1 MKTTKIVLWVG
12 VLVAIA
18 TTGSATVPVVTNV
31 VASQRTSTK
40 LIDIYY
46 DVSDAEGD
54 LLKIGV
60 EVSHSG
66 GQTFNIPSSSFTGDY
81 GDNIVTGVSKHIVW
95 DAGKD
100 WDGEYTT
107 QMVVKVTASDA
118 KGLPG
123 LQWGNEVPAGGFL
136 MGQEGGAEGY
146 GPSCHVNIPW
156 SYWLSKFEITS
167 AQYAEYLNIALAAGK
182 VRRNGTTNVTGLVGV
197 SSNKLLINTADNR
210 DIMWNVNAFEP
221 ASGRTNFPVRV
232 TWYGAIAFA
241 QFYGYDLPT
250 DAEWEKAARG
260 PDRAGVDQHQA
271 YPWGDSLNNF
281 NANYGNSG
289 DPYDLIEMLGISYNG
304 TVSDGDISP
313 AGFYDGN
320 QTPLGP
326 NMANGYGLYDVIGNV
341 CEWTRSR
348 FVSTVEQYDQTESL
362 TNSINTMT
370 NPTNMVIRGGSCLS
384 GTGSSYWPAEAL
396 FCYNRTNQPNLTF
409 DGSSSSYSDRRPNI
423 GFRVIRRSE

>member
-1 MKTTKIVLWVG
+1 MKAKRIILWLGTSLMIV
-12 VLVAIA
+12 A
-18 TTGSATVPVVTNV
+18 TASATVPVVTNV

-40 LIDIYY
+40 LVDIYY
-46 DVSDAEGD
+46 NVSDAEGD

-60 EVSHSG
+60 EVSHTDG
-66 GQTFNIPSSSFTGDY
+66 RTFNIPSSSFTGDY
-81 GDNIVTGVSKHIVW
+81 GDNIVTGINKHIVW

-107 QMVVKVTASDA
+107 QMVIKVTASDT

-123 LQWGNEVPAGGFL
+123 LQWGNEVPPGGFL

-146 GPSCHVNIPW
+146 GPSRHVNIPW
-156 SYWLSKFEITS
+156 SYWVSKYEITS

-197 SSNKLLINTADNR
+197 STNKLLINLAGNR

-221 ASGRTNFPVRV
+221 VAGRTNFPVRV
-232 TWYGAIAFA
+232 TWFGAIAFA

-260 PDRAGVDQHQA
+260 PDHAGVDQHQA
-271 YPWGDSLNNF
+271 YPWGNTLATGY
-281 NANYGNSG
+281 ANYYLSG
-289 DPYDLIEMLGISYNG
+289 DPYDNIYMLN
-304 TVSDGDISP
+304 SDYGLRGDISP
-313 AGFYDGN
+313 TGYYNGN

-326 NMANGYGLYDVIGNV
+326 NMANGYGLYDVSGNV

-362 TNSINTMT
+362 TNSINTLT
-370 NPTNMVIRGGSCLS
+370 SPTNMVIRGGSCLS
-384 GTGSSYWPAEAL
+384 GTGYSGWPVDEL
-396 FCYNRTNQPNLTF
+396 YCFYRTNRTSLVEDESNSNY
-409 DGSSSSYSDRRPNI
+409 GERPNI
-423 GFRVIRRSE
+423 GFRVIRRSQ